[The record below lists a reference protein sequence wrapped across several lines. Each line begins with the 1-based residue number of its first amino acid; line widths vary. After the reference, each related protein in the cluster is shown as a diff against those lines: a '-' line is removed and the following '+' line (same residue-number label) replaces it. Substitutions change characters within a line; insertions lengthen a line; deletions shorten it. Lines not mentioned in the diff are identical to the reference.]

1 MWKKLSRNIS
11 GNILQQII
19 NLLSGIA
26 IFYILSRNMDKTSF
40 GELNW
45 CLAFLL
51 TGFSVLSFGLD
62 QLTVKKIA
70 AGEDSFRVI
79 PLFVFHTVSTGL
91 LFCLSILAACILAP
105 GNNWLITLFLL
116 GTGKLMIY
124 FSLPFKQAAAGFE
137 KFTLLAR
144 MSVVS
149 NIIKSVALIYFSSVH
164 MLSNDLIIGIFI
176 AGDFLEFL
184 VSIYL
189 FRQAFKH
196 AGRKFI
202 NRQGYLSLLKE
213 TLPQIGVVVCTAV
226 MSRFDW
232 IFIGLVLSASKL
244 AEYSFAYKVYEISTV
259 PLLVIAPLLVP
270 RFVKFFQKQ
279 NDLTSVYA
287 IVKLEMIICS
297 FVILMLNILWA
308 PLTDAITVNKY
319 GAVNSYT
326 IFILTLCTP
335 LLYVNNVLWAIAF
348 AQGKLKS
355 VFRVILITCCVNIVG
370 DCILIPLF
378 GNEGASIAC
387 LLALIAQTALY
398 LKQDVHFVFS
408 RIIQSLIGYPLCAI
422 GCIYVAGYA
431 GDYVVYKVLAGAG
444 LYLVL
449 VVATNR
455 FIKKDVHSGLRML
468 VPDF

>member
-1 MWKKLSRNIS
+1 
-11 GNILQQII
+11 
-19 NLLSGIA
+19 
-26 IFYILSRNMDKTSF
+26 MDKTSF

-51 TGFSVLSFGLD
+51 TGFSILSFGLD
-62 QLTVKKIA
+62 QLAVKKIA
-70 AGEDSFRVI
+70 AGENPSRI
-79 PLFVFHTVSTGL
+79 ISLFTFHAISSGL
-91 LFCLSILAACILAP
+91 LFCLSILAAYVLVP
-105 GNNWLITLFLL
+105 GNSWLVILL
-116 GTGKLMIY
+116 LLSTGKLMIY

-149 NIIKSVALIYFSSVH
+149 NIVKSVALILFSSAH
-164 MLSNDLIIGIFI
+164 ILSNNLVISIFI
-176 AGDFLEFL
+176 AGDLLEFIAS
-184 VSIYL
+184 VYL
-189 FRQAFKH
+189 YRKAFKH
-196 AGRKFI
+196 AGHKFI
-202 NRQGYLSLLKE
+202 SRREYTSLLKE

-270 RFVKFFQKQ
+270 RFVKFFQQQ

-287 IVKLEMIICS
+287 IVKLEMIVCS
-297 FVILMLNILWA
+297 FVILMLNILWT
-308 PLTDAITVNKY
+308 PLTDAITGNKY

-348 AQGKLKS
+348 ARGKLKS
-355 VFRVILITCCVNIVG
+355 IFRVTLITCCVNIAA

-378 GNEGASIAC
+378 QNEGAAIAC
-387 LLALIAQTALY
+387 LLALLVQTTLY
-398 LKQDVHFVFS
+398 LKQDERFIFS
-408 RIIQSLIGYPLCAI
+408 KIAQSLIGYPLRAI
-422 GCIYVAGYA
+422 TCIYAANYA
-431 GDYVVYKVLAGAG
+431 ADNVFYKVLAGAG
-444 LYLVL
+444 LYLIL
-449 VVATNR
+449 VFVTNK
-455 FIKKDVHSGLRML
+455 FIRRDVHSGLGIL